1 MTAAMPL
8 DPILSIRNLQ
18 KTYGDE
24 PVLKDINLTMEP
36 GEFLVLVGPS
46 GCGKSTLLS
55 CISGLTEISSGTIH
69 IAGRDRTN
77 DEPAERDIAMVFQSY
92 ALFPNMSVERNIGF
106 GLEVRKVAE
115 ADKKRKVAEVASLLK
130 IEHLLQR
137 RPAELSG
144 GQRQRVAMGRA
155 LVREPKLFLFD
166 EPLSNLDAK
175 LRVTMRTEIKRIHQA
190 TGASIVYVTH
200 DQIEAMTLATRIV
213 VMKDGVV
220 QQIGTPREIY
230 QTPVNAFVADF
241 MGAPSMNLMTGK
253 VTREGDHV
261 RLEIPTPQGN
271 PVELFDYGSGLQ
283 GLGAGQSREVVIGL
297 RPEAMT
303 DAASRNGFI
312 DGRILQVADCLLDV
326 VEPAGADTYA
336 VVNLGGTEAIAR
348 LSADIDVQAGETVPV
363 AFDLSKVSYFDK
375 ASGARL

>member
-1 MTAAMPL
+1 MPEQH
-8 DPILSIRNLQ
+8 ILSVDKLQ
-18 KTYGDE
+18 KNYGDVH
-24 PVLKDINLTMEP
+24 VLKDINVSMEP

-55 CISGLTEISSGTIH
+55 CISGLTEISSGSVS
-69 IAGRDRTN
+69 IAGKDCTHA
-77 DEPAERDIAMVFQSY
+77 EPANRDIAMVFQSY

-106 GLEVRKVAE
+106 GLEVRKVADAE
-115 ADKKRKVAEVASLLK
+115 KKKKVGEVADLLK

-155 LVREPKLFLFD
+155 LVRDPKLFLFD

-175 LRVTMRTEIKRIHQA
+175 LRVTMRTEIKRIHKA

-213 VMKDGVV
+213 VLKDGVV
-220 QQIGTPREIY
+220 QQIGTPHEIY
-230 QTPVNAFVADF
+230 NTPVNSFVADF
-241 MGAPSMNLMTGK
+241 MGAPSMNLMKGTATPDAG
-253 VTREGDHV
+253 RI
-261 RLEIPTPQGN
+261 RLEIPTPQGV
-271 PVELFDYGSGLQ
+271 PIELVDTTTGPEIFPNGPT
-283 GLGAGQSREVVIGL
+283 EVLIGL

-303 DAASRNGFI
+303 DQKLGNGENLQAAN
-312 DGRILQVADCLLDV
+312 CLLEV

-336 VVNLGGTEAIAR
+336 VVQLGGTEAIAR
-348 LSADIDVQAGETVPV
+348 LSADTPVQAGEFSPIT
-363 AFDLSKVSYFDK
+363 FDLSKISYFDVT
-375 ASGARL
+375 SGSRL